1 MTITDSKNRNSRRI
15 GAGLVAMTLPLLML
29 SLAAPVANAADV
41 SSTVNTVD
49 KCAWFMSTMKN
60 FVISSSAKYRGAALE
75 LSNTDAT
82 VPEGSSTK
90 DDLKLGL
97 SASKSGGEHLES
109 IELSTDCSFY
119 NNKFGQKVIVTP
131 DDQPFVA
138 TYEKA
143 SSEGGGDSVTTATE
157 PGFTLAESNMNFV
170 VDLRDEEG
178 SSFCNTGFNTVGGAL
193 TASTGLTLIER
204 ALDNMQKDYA
214 AAGSAPYCNPEI
226 TLRVTIPAVSEVP
239 EGAGSTFT
247 FTGPTLTFS
256 KADN

>member
-29 SLAAPVANAADV
+29 SLATPVANAADV

-60 FVISSSAKYRGAALE
+60 FVISSGDEYRGDALA

-82 VPEGSSTK
+82 VPEGSRTK

-97 SASKSGGEHLES
+97 SASKSGGEYLAS
-109 IELSTDCSFY
+109 IGLSTDCSFY

-143 SSEGGGDSVTTATE
+143 SSEVGGNSVATATE

-170 VDLRDEEG
+170 VNLRDEAE
-178 SSFCNTGFNTVGGAL
+178 SSFCNSGFTTVDGTLA
-193 TASTGLTLIER
+193 ASTGLTLIER
-204 ALDNMQKDYA
+204 VLDNMQKDYA
-214 AAGSAPYCNPEI
+214 VDGSAPYCNPEI
-226 TLRVTIPAVSEVP
+226 TLSVTVPAVDVVP

-256 KADN
+256 KAGN